1 MSYNYGYD
9 YSSASDAA
17 STILST
23 GAIVGIVIGG
33 LAGLA
38 FLIGIIVTLCICCK
52 KKTPVFVQQ
61 QPMNQTVLP
70 MGGYGQGQWQQPQ
83 YYPPPPIK

>member
-1 MSYNYGYD
+1 MSYYNYGD
-9 YSSASDAA
+9 YYNSDAVN
-17 STILST
+17 TILST

-38 FLIGIIVTLCICCK
+38 ILIAIIVTLCICCK